1 MRRRWEALREG
12 FRQTMESRW
21 AQQAFRRAQ
30 SRRPALSGFVTP
42 SALVAYLSSRD
53 EEAGSRND
61 VFVTLVS
68 MVQAGDEGAL
78 ASAML
83 WLGLWPALD
92 AIYRRRRRYF
102 ETSDE
107 LTSALS
113 FAFSALVARVDLWRT
128 HRVAATLV
136 LGAERDLMKALQR
149 ARTEVAQLEALH
161 QGTVG
166 LKPWAEPPAAS
177 ALGLSVRLT
186 LESEEEAL
194 REWLLPLAGGDTEL
208 VVSVLLREESHSEVG
223 ERLGLAPE
231 VARKRFQRALRRLRK
246 MADKFR

>member
-1 MRRRWEALREG
+1 
-12 FRQTMESRW
+12 MESRG
-21 AQQAFRRAQ
+21 ARQSLRRVQ
-30 SRRPALSGFVTP
+30 SRRLALAGFVTP
-42 SALVAYLSSRD
+42 SALVAYLNSRD
-53 EEAGSRND
+53 EDAGARNA
-61 VFVTLVS
+61 VFATLVS
-68 MVQAGDEGAL
+68 MVQERDEGAL
-78 ASAML
+78 ASTLL

-92 AIYRRRRRYF
+92 AIYRRRRRCF
-102 ETSDE
+102 ESSDE

-113 FAFSALVARVDLWRT
+113 FAFSALVARVDLRRT

-136 LGAERDLMKALQR
+136 LGAERDLVKALQR
-149 ARTEVAQLEALH
+149 TRNEGAQVEALR
-161 QGTVG
+161 QGTAGVAS
-166 LKPWAEPPAAS
+166 WVEPPSAS
-177 ALGLSVRLT
+177 VLGLSVRLT

>member
-1 MRRRWEALREG
+1 MRRV
-12 FRQTMESRW
+12 
-21 AQQAFRRAQ
+21 Q
-30 SRRPALSGFVTP
+30 SRRLALAGFVTP
-42 SALVAYLSSRD
+42 SALVAYLNSRD
-53 EEAGSRND
+53 EDAGARNA
-61 VFVTLVS
+61 VFATLVS
-68 MVQAGDEGAL
+68 MVQERDEGAL
-78 ASAML
+78 ASTLL

-92 AIYRRRRRYF
+92 AIYRRRRRCF
-102 ETSDE
+102 ESSDE

-113 FAFSALVARVDLWRT
+113 FAFSSLVARVDLWRT

-149 ARTEVAQLEALH
+149 TRTEVAQLEALH

-177 ALGLSVRLT
+177 ALGLPARLS
-186 LESEEEAL
+186 LESEEGAL

-208 VVSVLLREESHSEVG
+208 VVSVLLHEESHAQVG
-223 ERLGLAPE
+223 ARLGLAPE